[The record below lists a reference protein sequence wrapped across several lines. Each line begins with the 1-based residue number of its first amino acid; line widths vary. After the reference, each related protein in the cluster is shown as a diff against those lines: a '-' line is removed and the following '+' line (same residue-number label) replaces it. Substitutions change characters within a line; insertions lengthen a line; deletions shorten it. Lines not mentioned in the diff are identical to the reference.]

1 MTRSSLPSA
10 PFRGSP
16 RQRLARW
23 GYHLVWAARVSLLTL
38 VVSGPGQLIRWR
50 FARKKAAGE
59 TIWLDDLT
67 FGNKDT
73 PAHRPPPEQA
83 ADLSPNTA
91 VATRVSRVMKRER
104 YPEPVYPFAYRRPP
118 LSGNRINGLGARA
131 YRRARK
137 VFHTVDYTSPWGG
150 LEFYF
155 HLADSLATFRKF
167 MRASWENCS
176 LHGPVHPVRQPVGDP
191 QAMSATVKEAAQE
204 AGAAL
209 VGITELRDHHIYEGR
224 QVPYR
229 YAISLAVT
237 MEREAMLSVPSEEAT
252 LAVMDGYL
260 HVGRVAIALAQRIRA
275 LGWDA
280 LAATNLDRDASD
292 VLHVP
297 IAIDAGLGQLGK
309 HGSLITQAYGSN
321 VRLATVLTDLPLAVD
336 APVDI
341 GVDDFCASCQIC
353 VTNCPPHAIFEAKQ
367 TVRGVERWYVNFDTC
382 VPYFSEQGGCGIC
395 IEVCPWSEAG
405 RGVLMTEK
413 LLARRAIQPHG

>member
-1 MTRSSLPSA
+1 MTGPSLPFA
-10 PFRGSP
+10 PFRGSF
-16 RQRLARW
+16 RQRLARY
-23 GYHLVWAARVSLLTL
+23 GRHLARAGQVSLLTL

-67 FGNKDT
+67 FGKKDT
-73 PAHRPPPEQA
+73 PAHRPSPEQA
-83 ADLSPNTA
+83 ADLSPNAA
-91 VATRVSRVMKRER
+91 VATRVSRVMQRDR

-118 LSGNRINGLGARA
+118 LSGNRINGLGERA

-155 HLADSLATFRKF
+155 HLADSLATFRRF
-167 MRASWENCS
+167 MRASWENRN
-176 LHGPVHPVRQPVGDP
+176 LHGPVHPVRQPVDDP
-191 QAMSATVKEAAQE
+191 QAMSAMVKAAARE

-209 VGITELRDHHIYEGR
+209 VGVTELRDHHTYEGKH
-224 QVPYR
+224 VPYR

-237 MEREAMLSVPSEEAT
+237 MEREAMLTVPSEEAT

-260 HVGRVAIALAQRIRA
+260 QVGRVAIALAERIRA

-321 VRLATVLTDLPLAVD
+321 VRLATVLTDLPLAAD
-336 APVDI
+336 TPVDI

-367 TVRGVERWYVNFDTC
+367 MVRGVERWYVNFDTC

-413 LLARRAIQPHG
+413 LLARRALQPQG